1 MVNTVTPAGRP
12 FVIASI
18 MLATFMAAIEAT
30 IVATAMPTIVG
41 QLGGFSYF
49 SWVFSAFLLAQSTTT
64 VIYGKL
70 SDLFGR
76 KPTLIVGIVLLLLGS
91 LLCGFAW
98 SMASLIVFRLIQGL
112 GAGAI
117 IPITATIIGDLYKME
132 ERGRAQGMIARFR
145 RHAPVLSRVRA

>member
-1 MVNTVTPAGRP
+1 MVNTVTPAARP
-12 FVIASI
+12 YVIASI
-18 MLATFMAAIEAT
+18 MLATFMAAIEGT
-30 IVATAMPTIVG
+30 IVATAMPSIVG
-41 QLGGFSYF
+41 QLGGFTYF

-76 KPTLIVGIVLLLLGS
+76 KPTLIAGIVLLLIGS

-98 SMASLIVFRLIQGL
+98 SMPSLIVFRLIQGL

-117 IPITATIIGDLYKME
+117 IPITATIIGDLCKLE
-132 ERGRAQGMIARFR
+132 ERGRAQGMIAGVW
-145 RHAPVLSRVRA
+145 AISGVL

>member
-1 MVNTVTPAGRP
+1 EIQYSPPGRTPPLLMVNTVTPSGRP

-18 MLATFMAAIEAT
+18 MLASFMAAIEGT
-30 IVATAMPTIVG
+30 IVATAMPSIVG
-41 QLGGFSYF
+41 QLGGFRYY

-76 KPTLIVGIVLLLLGS
+76 KPTLIVGIVLLLIGS
-91 LLCGFAW
+91 VLCGFAW
-98 SMASLIVFRLIQGL
+98 SMTSLVAFRLLQGL

-117 IPITATIIGDLYKME
+117 YPIT
-132 ERGRAQGMIARFR
+132 
-145 RHAPVLSRVRA
+145 S

>member
-1 MVNTVTPAGRP
+1 MKAMVNTVTPAGRP

-30 IVATAMPTIVG
+30 IVSTAMPTIVG
-41 QLGGFSYF
+41 PLGRFNYF
-49 SWVFSAFLLAQSTTT
+49 TWVFSAFLLAQSTTT

-76 KPTLIVGIVLLLLGS
+76 KPTLIVGIVLLLVGS

-98 SMASLIVFRLIQGL
+98 SMSSLIVFRLIQG
-112 GAGAI
+112 
-117 IPITATIIGDLYKME
+117 
-132 ERGRAQGMIARFR
+132 
-145 RHAPVLSRVRA
+145 

>member
-1 MVNTVTPAGRP
+1 MLLSLFWRVLSTPGAAVQYFMVNTVTPAGRP

-30 IVATAMPTIVG
+30 IVSTAMPTIVG
-41 QLGGFSYF
+41 QLGGFNYF
-49 SWVFSAFLLAQSTTT
+49 TWVFSAFLLAQSTTT

-98 SMASLIVFRLIQGL
+98 SMTSLVVFRLLQG
-112 GAGAI
+112 
-117 IPITATIIGDLYKME
+117 
-132 ERGRAQGMIARFR
+132 
-145 RHAPVLSRVRA
+145 